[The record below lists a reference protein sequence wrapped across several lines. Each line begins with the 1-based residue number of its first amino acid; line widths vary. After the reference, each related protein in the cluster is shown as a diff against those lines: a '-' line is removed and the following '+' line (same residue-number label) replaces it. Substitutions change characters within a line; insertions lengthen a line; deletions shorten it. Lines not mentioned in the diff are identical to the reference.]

1 MKYELA
7 NVPLLNR
14 NRPITGYIDN
24 LQNFQL
30 TLEVLIIDNLF
41 VLLLPMANKLLALLF
56 LREFLH

>member
-14 NRPITGYIDN
+14 KRQITGYIDN

-41 VLLLPMANKLLALLF
+41 VLL
-56 LREFLH
+56 